1 MWERFSYYGMRALL
15 VLYLVKYVLLPE
27 HSAQVIGLAT
37 LKGGLETIFGPL
49 EPQPFASQIYGTYT
63 ALVYLTPVFGG
74 LLADRVLGQRK
85 TVVIGASLMAIGH
98 FMMAFEPLLL
108 FALLTLILANGLFKP
123 NISTQVGGLYK
134 EGDPRRDRAYS
145 IFYVGINVGAFLAP
159 LICGTLGEKWGWHYG
174 FGAAGVGMV
183 IGLLIYLRGLR
194 ELPPDEL
201 QKAKAAHVEH
211 NPMSQR
217 RLARDLRAV
226 DPVFAEYALLG
237 DLRAAGQHCRAM
249 GRQLHRPLDQPS
261 VLARRDPGDVVP
273 GVQPVHDFRLHAA
286 DRGAMGDPV
295 AKGPGTIDRDQ
306 DGDGLF
312 HRRALLSRDGGRG
325 SLLGPGGKSSWLWL
339 FLYFAIITIGELYL
353 SPVGLSLVSKVAPAR
368 ILSMMMGVWLSTSF
382 LGNFL
387 AGWLGS
393 YWSSME
399 KPNFF
404 LMIAGVAAAAG
415 VSIILLNRPLRKSLQ
430 H

>member
-1 MWERFSYYGMRALL
+1 
-15 VLYLVKYVLLPE
+15 
-27 HSAQVIGLAT
+27 
-37 LKGGLETIFGPL
+37 
-49 EPQPFASQIYGTYT
+49 
-63 ALVYLTPVFGG
+63 
-74 LLADRVLGQRK
+74 
-85 TVVIGASLMAIGH
+85 MAIGH

-145 IFYVGINVGAFLAP
+145 IFYVGINLGGFLAP
-159 LICGTLGEKWGWHYG
+159 LICGTLGEEWGWHYG

-201 QKAKAAHVEH
+201 QKAKAAHIEH
-211 NPMSQR
+211 NPMSGEDR
-217 RLARDLRAV
+217 RAIL
-226 DPVFAEYALLG
+226 ALLVLFLPNTLFWATYEQQG
-237 DLRAAGQHCRAM
+237 NTIALWADSYTDRSINLLFWQGEIPVTWFQAFNPFMIFAFTPLIVELWAIQSKRGREPTTIMKMAM
-249 GRQLHRPLDQPS
+249 GCF
-261 VLARRDPGDVVP
+261 
-273 GVQPVHDFRLHAA
+273 GVALSYLVMVAAALHA
-286 DRGAMGDPV
+286 
-295 AKGPGTIDRDQ
+295 
-306 DGDGLF
+306 GL
-312 HRRALLSRDGGRG
+312 
-325 SLLGPGGKSSWLWL
+325 GGKASWLWL
-339 FLYFAIITIGELYL
+339 LLYFAIITAGELYL

-368 ILSMMMGVWLSTSF
+368 VLSLMMGVWLSTSF

-399 KPNFF
+399 KPSFF
-404 LMIAGVAAAAG
+404 LMISGVAAAAG
-415 VSIILLNRPLRKSLQ
+415 LSILLLNQPLRKSLQ